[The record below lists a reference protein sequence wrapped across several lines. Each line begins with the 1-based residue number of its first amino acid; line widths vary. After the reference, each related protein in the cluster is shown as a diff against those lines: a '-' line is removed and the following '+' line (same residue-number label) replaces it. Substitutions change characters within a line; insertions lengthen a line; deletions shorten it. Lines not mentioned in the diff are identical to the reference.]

1 MTDFTW
7 PLFEREPLDG
17 NRAWSATF
25 ESYDQYHDVVY
36 YALELVEGEGVMPSP
51 AVTVKLGMEFAPDV
65 DNWMTPDFVPALRA
79 ALEKHAAAE
88 PRRSPFLELAEL
100 RNITTADAQLAD
112 GSLDWD
118 VEPDGY
124 QRLRWPAQPP
134 IAAVLRLMARRGL
147 EPALVS
153 GLLSVYPARPVERA
167 LIAYDAL
174 GGPLLGNEDGALADQ
189 LLEELVPIKGFATG
203 LAAVPQGAIAQL
215 VEAVRGA
222 ALSGHSGVDEQAHDE
237 EGNNE
242 TQLPSLAAARDG
254 VADDATRDALFAHVR
269 VLARARLGSLA
280 LAFLQIL
287 VDRYKLA
294 SAHELLVEIA
304 LDHDALAAVPLPA
317 VERDA
322 RSARLQAYMVIRASL
337 LGFDLAA
344 ADRFIAE
351 LDEHP
356 EVADPSDARFA
367 LVKAQLAVMRGQR
380 LDPAAADRVNAI
392 SDADP
397 QWRFAQAVADGVAI
411 ADAPEFAAVRVENYL
426 TTFSNDARM
435 WGQALLRDDA
445 EVRPALAKLLSRE
458 LRYASHDPEV
468 WRALSLFSGNTEIG
482 DEVDRRLAAQLH
494 AALTS

>member
-7 PLFEREPLDG
+7 PVFEREPLDD

-25 ESYDQYHDVVY
+25 ESYDQYHDDVY
-36 YALELVEGEGVMPSP
+36 YALQLVEGATPSP
-51 AVTVKLGMEFAPDV
+51 AVTVKLGMAFAPDV
-65 DNWMTPDFVPALRA
+65 NNWMTPDFVPALRA
-79 ALEKHAAAE
+79 ALAAQAAAL
-88 PRRSPFLELAEL
+88 PRRSPFLDLAEL
-100 RNITTADAQLAD
+100 RNITTANAQLAD
-112 GSLDWD
+112 GTLDWD
-118 VEPDGY
+118 VDPDGY
-124 QRLRWPAQPP
+124 QRMRLPAKCP
-134 IAAVLRLMARRGL
+134 IEGVFRLMMRRGL
-147 EPALVS
+147 EPTLVTAL
-153 GLLSVYPARPVERA
+153 LAVYPARPIERA

-174 GGPLLGNEDGALADQ
+174 GGPLLGNDDGELAAQ
-189 LLEELVPIKGFATG
+189 LLVELVPIKGFATE

-215 VEAVRGA
+215 IEAVRGA
-222 ALSGHSGVDEQAHDE
+222 GIAGDEQAPDA
-237 EGNNE
+237 EGNDAAP
-242 TQLPSLAAARDG
+242 LPSLAAACEG
-254 VADDATRDALFAHVR
+254 VADDAARDALFAHVR

-287 VDRYKLA
+287 VDRYQLA

-322 RSARLQAYMVIRASL
+322 RSARLQAYMVIRACL
-337 LGFDLAA
+337 IGFDLAA

-351 LDEHP
+351 LDAHP

-367 LVKAQLAVMRGQR
+367 LVKAQLAVMRGER
-380 LDPAAADRVNAI
+380 LDAAAADQIKAI

-397 QWRFAQAVADGVAI
+397 KWRFAQAVTDGVTI
-411 ADAPEFAAVRVENYL
+411 ADWPELAASRVESYL
-426 TTFSNDARM
+426 MTFSNDTRM

-445 EVRPALAKLLSRE
+445 EARPALAKLLSRE

-468 WRALSLFSGNTEIG
+468 WRALSLFSGNTEIA
-482 DEVDRRLAAQLH
+482 DEVDRRLAAQIH